1 MRRFMNSVLQDRI
14 LFGSDW
20 PMLSHDRLLEEI
32 PLLELKDTVLEKFL
46 RKNAEALLDR
56 ILG

>member
-1 MRRFMNSVLQDRI
+1 MNSVLQDRI

-20 PMLSHDRLLEEI
+20 PMLSHDRLMQEI
-32 PLLELKDTVLEKFL
+32 PLLNLKDSVLEKYL
-46 RKNAEALLDR
+46 KKNAEALLDR